1 MFFFITNSILFFSAR
16 LINALAVKYDCHDA
30 SGNLVQTVTNVIA
43 KNEERGHALTTE
55 CANLVEGYANEWSA
69 STDTFSTETT
79 KVIPEEK
86 AKQGSTDTD
95 AETAFKNVEDV
106 WCTSGFEQEYTTT
119 TNVDEAIDETSATG
133 AIAVNNVLTFG
144 GSHTITLDGT
154 GDWVG
159 LAHAAFYIDN
169 SQTTST
175 AVFFENQN
183 GHVSNGFEIR
193 SVGSNTE
200 LVCDSGDNIY
210 GPGWVSTDSSTTP
223 AKSKQM
229 VLGETVTLY
238 RQGPTN
244 TGNNPVGSFT
254 VTADHLFVGGSA
266 CAALGSVADT
276 CELHL
281 KHVDS
286 AIKTVD
292 TNTNYA
298 CVALGST
305 IQDVTSRKA
314 NADGAYAIADKHFE
328 EESKLYTDGQ
338 ERVARNIASK
348 NLFTKCFLTKDALD
362 ECNVEEE
369 TTYSKEFSKGRAGVV
384 QETAETAADEVH
396 AEAMKKA
403 TDEDTTARGL
413 CTDLYNQREAHIES
427 DETLLRNLKPLLEQ
441 LNICGGKDGDATDT
455 KRNMFG
461 DNLLQVAASSTSE
474 MQAKCALAKK
484 SVAAL
489 LETSASPQ
497 GSYVDFESRVTSE
510 NKFMNEQKLE
520 CDASAAAILAD
531 ATAAAEK
538 TKQNARTLAA
548 KIYAETTVRLNGER
562 DTYKTEQDAVE
573 EGLKTRNDAAE
584 LVKSTKFSEKETI
597 DEEYRV
603 KTSNGV
609 AKMIKAVAG
618 RAEARTAAVELRK
631 HNIVFRTNQL
641 IEDTHLEKMNIDSR
655 SAESKTYC
663 TESLGD
669 LVAESDLVKKIN
681 NVFHTGTEDGTGT
694 GGLRVVGDDDLT
706 EEDHHGQLQN
716 VKSGINDIEFDKT
729 DAQEQR
735 LTENDAFDV
744 NELAALTSCDESISG
759 ALENGYRGCQTKTT
773 SGRTCQQWTAQ
784 SPHTHS
790 IDDND
795 PSKGIGSH
803 NYCRNPDGEPGGIWC
818 YTTDA
823 NKRWEYCDPKQ

>member
-1 MFFFITNSILFFSAR
+1 MFFFITNSILLFSTR

-69 STDTFSTETT
+69 STDTFSSETT

-106 WCTSGFEQEYTTT
+106 WCTSGFEQGYTTT
-119 TNVDEAIDETSATG
+119 TNVDEAIDETSAR
-133 AIAVNNVLTFG
+133 
-144 GSHTITLDGT
+144 SP
-154 GDWVG
+154 
-159 LAHAAFYIDN
+159 
-169 SQTTST
+169 SQ
-175 AVFFENQN
+175 V
-183 GHVSNGFEIR
+183 
-193 SVGSNTE
+193 
-200 LVCDSGDNIY
+200 
-210 GPGWVSTDSSTTP
+210 
-223 AKSKQM
+223 
-229 VLGETVTLY
+229 
-238 RQGPTN
+238 
-244 TGNNPVGSFT
+244 
-254 VTADHLFVGGSA
+254 SA

-338 ERVARNIASK
+338 ERVARNIASR

-413 CTDLYNQREAHIES
+413 CTDLYNQREAHIDS
-427 DETLLRNLKPLLEQ
+427 DKTLLRNLKPLLEQ

-474 MQAKCALAKK
+474 MQAKCALVKK
-484 SVAAL
+484 SVSAL
-489 LETSASPQ
+489 LET
-497 GSYVDFESRVTSE
+497 
-510 NKFMNEQKLE
+510 
-520 CDASAAAILAD
+520 
-531 ATAAAEK
+531 
-538 TKQNARTLAA
+538 
-548 KIYAETTVRLNGER
+548 
-562 DTYKTEQDAVE
+562 
-573 EGLKTRNDAAE
+573 
-584 LVKSTKFSEKETI
+584 
-597 DEEYRV
+597 
-603 KTSNGV
+603 
-609 AKMIKAVAG
+609 
-618 RAEARTAAVELRK
+618 
-631 HNIVFRTNQL
+631 
-641 IEDTHLEKMNIDSR
+641 
-655 SAESKTYC
+655 
-663 TESLGD
+663 
-669 LVAESDLVKKIN
+669 
-681 NVFHTGTEDGTGT
+681 
-694 GGLRVVGDDDLT
+694 
-706 EEDHHGQLQN
+706 
-716 VKSGINDIEFDKT
+716 
-729 DAQEQR
+729 
-735 LTENDAFDV
+735 
-744 NELAALTSCDESISG
+744 
-759 ALENGYRGCQTKTT
+759 RGK
-773 SGRTCQQWTAQ
+773 
-784 SPHTHS
+784 
-790 IDDND
+790 
-795 PSKGIGSH
+795 
-803 NYCRNPDGEPGGIWC
+803 
-818 YTTDA
+818 
-823 NKRWEYCDPKQ
+823 

>member
-1 MFFFITNSILFFSAR
+1 M
-16 LINALAVKYDCHDA
+16 
-30 SGNLVQTVTNVIA
+30 
-43 KNEERGHALTTE
+43 
-55 CANLVEGYANEWSA
+55 
-69 STDTFSTETT
+69 
-79 KVIPEEK
+79 
-86 AKQGSTDTD
+86 
-95 AETAFKNVEDV
+95 

-144 GSHTITLDGT
+144 GSHTITLVGT

-183 GHVSNGFEIR
+183 GHVYNGFEIR

-413 CTDLYNQREAHIES
+413 CTDLYNQREAHIDS
-427 DETLLRNLKPLLEQ
+427 DKTLLRNLKPLLEQ

-510 NKFMNEQKLE
+510 KEFMNEQKLE
-520 CDASAAAILAD
+520 CDASAAAILKD
-531 ATAAAEK
+531 ATASAK
-538 TKQNARTLAA
+538 STKQNARTLASDN
-548 KIYAETTVRLNGER
+548 YAETTVRLNNET

-573 EGLKTRNDAAE
+573 EELKTRNDEAAQKKQS
-584 LVKSTKFSEKETI
+584 LSSIKETM
-597 DEEYRV
+597 DEEYRET
-603 KTSNGV
+603 TSNGV
-609 AKMIKAVAG
+609 EQMMKAVAG

-706 EEDHHGQLQN
+706 EEDKDKNSATYGQLKN

-729 DAQEQR
+729 DAQEQK

-744 NELAALTSCDESISG
+744 NKLAALTSGENYDESISG
-759 ALENGYRGCQTKTT
+759 VPQMMAPQMHPQMHPQMMAPQMHPQMQEVLYCKSNQYVFSNVCTNCDAGSTRAAGDDSAGADTICRTTTTTTVKAFAIDLTNHAAVNKAYKAGDLYSTKRASSAGECTAP
-773 SGRTCQQWTAQ
+773 GEAYFYCQQSHDSTDGFDYCSQNKDCPIQKSFTNW
-784 SPHTHS
+784 
-790 IDDND
+790 
-795 PSKGIGSH
+795 IGGCC
-803 NYCRNPDGEPGGIWC
+803 YCGGC
-818 YTTDA
+818 V
-823 NKRWEYCDPKQ
+823 KMKL